1 MKVAPLF
8 HSPHRLLVGDAPLVG
23 VLDLPSS
30 PSNHERPPIRL
41 FFPAAID
48 SINNSKRKVKP
59 ARYFVNNRVSYVLQ
73 GLAHIALARH
83 TTRLYRYIYRP
94 LAWMISLVFPARFLK
109 IPHTALVNDYQ
120 QPAISYSPLTTA
132 QLDNDKAAS
141 AGQSLVV
148 FSHGLTGTGEE
159 NALFC
164 TALAKRGYVVACIHH
179 RDGSSSRVPMPD
191 GTCKFYDHLPSGEDY
206 NPVHRLEQVSY
217 RAREFLYATNWLLG
231 ETVEPLQQPHGSNN
245 NDDDYNCHPILQ
257 QIRPTLDKNK
267 VIASGFSYGSTTC
280 SLAATINPHRYQ
292 CAVFLD
298 GWFHVDYS
306 SKGYEYNFPPEA
318 FGQDWPDKA
327 NIGNEK
333 SHLIPSKE
341 DGLAIPSVFINS
353 LQFANYDKL
362 YGATRTLADRINTI
376 CIQRQRQPGRE
387 EGGRRTSIPETK
399 LHVIPNTKHQNFCDV
414 GFWLPKALL
423 RRGVGRQVMLGEADV
438 VEAAKEIL
446 NLTVEFLKQF

>member
-23 VLDLPSS
+23 VLDLPST

-41 FFPAAID
+41 FFPAAI
-48 SINNSKRKVKP
+48 SSTNSKRKVKP

-73 GLAHIALARH
+73 GFAHISLARH
-83 TTRLYRYIYRP
+83 TTRLYRYVYRP
-94 LAWMISLVFPARFLK
+94 LAWMLSLVFPARFLK
-109 IPHTALVNDYQ
+109 IPHTALVDES
-120 QPAISYSPLTTA
+120 QPIISYSPLTT
-132 QLDNDKAAS
+132 QLDNDKTAS

-206 NPVHRLEQVSY
+206 SPVHRLEQVSY

-231 ETVEPLQQPHGSNN
+231 ETGSNN
-245 NDDDYNCHPILQ
+245 NDDYNCHPTLQ

-280 SLAATINPHRYQ
+280 SLAATIDPQRYQ

-318 FGQDWPDKA
+318 FGQDWPDQA
-327 NIGNEK
+327 NIDNEK
-333 SHLIPSKE
+333 SHVIPRKE

-353 LQFANYDKL
+353 FQFANYDKL
-362 YGATRTLADRINTI
+362 YGATTTLARQINTI
-376 CIQRQRQPGRE
+376 CIQKQKQSRGEDGR
-387 EGGRRTSIPETK
+387 RRTSIPETK

-423 RRGVGRQVMLGEADV
+423 RRGVGRHVMLGEADV
-438 VEAAKEIL
+438 LEAAEDIL
-446 NLTVEFLKQF
+446 NLTLDFLKQF